1 MSIEIDTNKFK
12 EYPEIQRLL
21 NGIMQDNKRL
31 TKKVDYLESVLSE
44 ILMLN
49 ALGKTLKIDQA
60 IRAAV
65 DITE

>member
-1 MSIEIDTNKFK
+1 MKPATDEEIINMIADLQKDK
-12 EYPEIQRLL
+12 LILQ
-21 NGIMQDNKRL
+21 KR
-31 TKKVDYLESVLSE
+31 TSYLESVLSE

-49 ALGKTLKIDQA
+49 ALRKTLKIDQA

>member
-1 MSIEIDTNKFK
+1 MKPATDEEIINMIADLQKDK
-12 EYPEIQRLL
+12 LILH
-21 NGIMQDNKRL
+21 KR
-31 TKKVDYLESVLSE
+31 TSYLESVLSE

>member
-1 MSIEIDTNKFK
+1 MKPATDEEIINMIADLQKDK
-12 EYPEIQRLL
+12 LILQ
-21 NGIMQDNKRL
+21 KR
-31 TKKVDYLESVLSE
+31 TSYLESVLSE

>member
-1 MSIEIDTNKFK
+1 MKPATDEEIINMIADLQKDK
-12 EYPEIQRLL
+12 LILQ
-21 NGIMQDNKRL
+21 
-31 TKKVDYLESVLSE
+31 KKTSYLESVLSE

>member
-1 MSIEIDTNKFK
+1 MKPATEEEIINMIADLQKDK
-12 EYPEIQRLL
+12 LILQ
-21 NGIMQDNKRL
+21 KR
-31 TKKVDYLESVLSE
+31 TSYLESVLSE